1 MLRRA
6 KNTEDKQ
13 VNQNIS
19 ILSCQVL
26 VYIDR
31 LVFTSEGQRWVKV
44 KCSDVHMS
52 VKMSCSS

>member
-1 MLRRA
+1 
-6 KNTEDKQ
+6 

-26 VYIDR
+26 AYIDR
-31 LVFTSEGQRWVKV
+31 LVFTSEGQLWVKD